1 MKIQSITPLNSY
13 TKSYNTPVTKANSFI
28 DNNRSNDLSGYP
40 KSYIK
45 FHLSFAGSLADEIEK
60 DNEANRN
67 KRKDDYLWARNW
79 DKEKARTEYLKQA
92 EAEIKITSKINI
104 QNPIKLVTFGFNSK
118 STITISSV
126 TDENIVVCIQRDIEK
141 VNKEMIE
148 CREKQIQV
156 KNIKKIYNNL
166 VIFIIK
172 ELHNL

>member
-1 MKIQSITPLNSY
+1 MPLIGIIAKKNDVEEIKRELKKDNIEIFKITKESIKNIR
-13 TKSYNTPVTKANSFI
+13 N
-28 DNNRSNDLSGYP
+28 
-40 KSYIK
+40 IK
-45 FHLSFAGSLADEIEK
+45 FEEIIIMKNINFEK
-60 DNEANRN
+60 EEYKLINKIISKAQYLILNE
-67 KRKDDYLWARNW
+67 DIDIDIL
-79 DKEKARTEYLKQA
+79 
-92 EAEIKITSKINI
+92 SKINI

-148 CREKQIQV
+148 CQEKQIQV

-172 ELHNL
+172 ELHNLI

>member
-1 MKIQSITPLNSY
+1 MPLIGIIAKKNDVEEIKRELKKDNIEIFKITKESIKNIR
-13 TKSYNTPVTKANSFI
+13 N
-28 DNNRSNDLSGYP
+28 
-40 KSYIK
+40 IK
-45 FHLSFAGSLADEIEK
+45 FEEIIIMKNINFEK
-60 DNEANRN
+60 EEYKLISEIISKAQYLILNE
-67 KRKDDYLWARNW
+67 DIDIDIL
-79 DKEKARTEYLKQA
+79 
-92 EAEIKITSKINI
+92 SKINI

-148 CREKQIQV
+148 CQEKQIEV

-172 ELHNL
+172 ELHNLI

>member
-1 MKIQSITPLNSY
+1 MPLIGIIAKKNDVEEIKRELKKENIEIFKITKESIKNIR
-13 TKSYNTPVTKANSFI
+13 N
-28 DNNRSNDLSGYP
+28 
-40 KSYIK
+40 IK
-45 FHLSFAGSLADEIEK
+45 FEEIIIMKNINFEK
-60 DNEANRN
+60 EEYKLISEIISKAQYLILNE
-67 KRKDDYLWARNW
+67 DIDIDIL
-79 DKEKARTEYLKQA
+79 
-92 EAEIKITSKINI
+92 SKINI

-148 CREKQIQV
+148 CQEKQIQV

-172 ELHNL
+172 ELHNLI

>member
-1 MKIQSITPLNSY
+1 MNDKIIMKNINFEKEEYKLISEIISKAQYLILNED
-13 TKSYNTPVTKANSFI
+13 I
-28 DNNRSNDLSGYP
+28 DIDIL
-40 KSYIK
+40 
-45 FHLSFAGSLADEIEK
+45 
-60 DNEANRN
+60 
-67 KRKDDYLWARNW
+67 
-79 DKEKARTEYLKQA
+79 
-92 EAEIKITSKINI
+92 SKINI

-148 CREKQIQV
+148 CQEKQIQV

-172 ELHNL
+172 ELHNLI

>member
-1 MKIQSITPLNSY
+1 MPLIGIIAKKNDVEEIKRELKKDNIKIFEITKESIKNIR
-13 TKSYNTPVTKANSFI
+13 N
-28 DNNRSNDLSGYP
+28 
-40 KSYIK
+40 IK
-45 FHLSFAGSLADEIEK
+45 FEEIIIMKNINFEK
-60 DNEANRN
+60 EEYKLISEIISKAQYLILNE
-67 KRKDDYLWARNW
+67 DIDIDIL
-79 DKEKARTEYLKQA
+79 
-92 EAEIKITSKINI
+92 SKINI

-148 CREKQIQV
+148 CQEKQIQV

-172 ELHNL
+172 ELHNLI

>member
-1 MKIQSITPLNSY
+1 MPLIGIIAKKNDVEEIKRELKKDNIEIFEITKESIKNIR
-13 TKSYNTPVTKANSFI
+13 N
-28 DNNRSNDLSGYP
+28 
-40 KSYIK
+40 IK
-45 FHLSFAGSLADEIEK
+45 FEEIIIMKNINFEK
-60 DNEANRN
+60 EEYKLISEIISKAQYLILNE
-67 KRKDDYLWARNW
+67 DIDIDIL
-79 DKEKARTEYLKQA
+79 
-92 EAEIKITSKINI
+92 SKINI

-148 CREKQIQV
+148 CQEKQIQV

-172 ELHNL
+172 ELHNLI

>member
-1 MKIQSITPLNSY
+1 MPLIGIIAKKNDVEEIKRELKKDNIEIFKITKESIKNIR
-13 TKSYNTPVTKANSFI
+13 N
-28 DNNRSNDLSGYP
+28 
-40 KSYIK
+40 IK
-45 FHLSFAGSLADEIEK
+45 FEEIIIMKNINFEK
-60 DNEANRN
+60 EEYKLISEIISKAQYLILNE
-67 KRKDDYLWARNW
+67 DIDIDIL
-79 DKEKARTEYLKQA
+79 
-92 EAEIKITSKINI
+92 SKINI

-148 CREKQIQV
+148 CQEKQIQV

-172 ELHNL
+172 ELHNLI

>member
-1 MKIQSITPLNSY
+1 MPLIGIIAKKNDVEEIKRELKKDNIETFEITKESIKNIR
-13 TKSYNTPVTKANSFI
+13 N
-28 DNNRSNDLSGYP
+28 
-40 KSYIK
+40 IK
-45 FHLSFAGSLADEIEK
+45 FEEIIIMKNINFEK
-60 DNEANRN
+60 EEYKLISEIISKAQYLILNE
-67 KRKDDYLWARNW
+67 DIDIDIL
-79 DKEKARTEYLKQA
+79 
-92 EAEIKITSKINI
+92 SKINI

-148 CREKQIQV
+148 CQEKQIQV

-172 ELHNL
+172 ELHNLI